1 MTAPQ
6 LPHDATVGV
15 IAATAGIGIGHLV
28 AALTN
33 PSASPVL
40 SIGSAVID
48 ATPTPVKEWAVATFG
63 TSDKIILIGSVAL
76 GTLVLAGLGG
86 VIAARRFSIGALVLI
101 ALVALAG
108 AAALTRPA
116 ATVADLLPALATG
129 VMALAALWWLV
140 RERDPANAESG
151 GGPTRRR
158 VLTGGG
164 AVLVAAVLA
173 GAAGEAII
181 RGSRRLGDIVLPR
194 PSDPP
199 PPLADGLDIEGI
211 SPFRTPTEDF
221 YRVDVNL
228 SVPVVDVDDW
238 ALTIDGDVARPYTI
252 TWDELL
258 EMDMIE
264 RDITMTCVSNEVGG
278 GYVGA
283 TRWLGVPLTD
293 LLERAGIGSRADQI
307 LSTAVDGFTISTP
320 LAIATDGRDAMVA
333 IAMDGEPLPREH
345 GFPARLITPGLYGYV
360 GATKWLER
368 LTLTTYASDRAYWT
382 ERGWDIDGPI
392 KVSTRIDTPRGLA
405 ELDPGDLVIAGVAW
419 AQHRGVEGV
428 QVRIDGGEW
437 TDAELGPDAGVD
449 YWRQWYLPWKAG
461 SGRHTVQARCV
472 TDDGE
477 VQTAERAGPFP
488 NGSSG
493 IHDIVVRVA

>member
-1 MTAPQ
+1 MTAHH
-6 LPHDATVGV
+6 LPRDATVGV

-28 AALTN
+28 AALTV
-33 PSASPVL
+33 PAASPVL
-40 SIGSAVID
+40 AIGSTVID

-63 TSDKIILIGSVAL
+63 TADKIILIGSVAL
-76 GTLVLAGLGG
+76 GTLVLAALGG
-86 VIAARRFSIGALVLI
+86 IVAARRFSIGALVLV
-101 ALVALAG
+101 ALVAMAG
-108 AAALTRPA
+108 VAAFARPA
-116 ATVADLLPALATG
+116 ATAADLLPALVTG
-129 VMALAALWWLV
+129 VAALAVLWWLL
-140 RERDPANAESG
+140 RARPAAETAT

-158 VLTGGG
+158 LLVGGG
-164 AVLVAAVLA
+164 AALVAAALA

-181 RGSRRLGDIVLPR
+181 RGGRRLGNIVLPR
-194 PSDPP
+194 PADPL

-211 SPFRTPTEDF
+211 SPFRTPTGDF

-238 ALTIDGDVARPYTI
+238 TLTIDGDVANPYTI

-258 EMDMIE
+258 AMDMIE

-283 TRWLGVPLTD
+283 TRWLGVPLAD
-293 LLERAGIGSRADQI
+293 LLERARVGSEADQI

-320 LAIATDGRDAMVA
+320 LDVATDGRDAMVA

-360 GATKWLER
+360 GATKWVER
-368 LTLTTYASDRAYWT
+368 LTLTTYAEDRAYWT
-382 ERGWDIDGPI
+382 ERDWDIDGPI
-392 KVSTRIDTPRGLA
+392 KISTRIDTPRGLT

-428 QVRIDGGEW
+428 QVRVDDGDW

-449 YWRQWYLPWKAG
+449 YWRQWYLPWKAT
-461 SGRHTVQARCV
+461 SGRHTVQARCI

-477 VQTAERAGPFP
+477 VQTADRASPFP

-493 IHDIVVRVA
+493 IHDIVVRVG